1 MGAATL
7 VIVYLVILAGSI
19 VRATGSGMGCPD
31 WPKCFGSWVPPTHVS
46 QLPADYQTRYAIP
59 GHVPVFNAS
68 KTWVEYV
75 NRLLGVLTG
84 IFIFGTLVTSA
95 AYWRTNRTIV
105 WVSLAAFLLVG
116 LQGWLGAKV
125 VSTVLAPW
133 MITVHMLMAL
143 LIVCLLVYAVAWP
156 QITPT
161 TMQPNK
167 RDWFAYAFIAAFATT
182 LIQIVYGILVRQHVD
197 AAALQL
203 GEDAR
208 DQWLA
213 GSKWFY
219 VHRTF
224 AWLFVVNAAVVFF
237 FMRKYGLLGTLIA
250 RFFYASVGIVALNV
264 LMGVLLSYAGFPAFA
279 QPLHLLGAAVLLGV
293 YLLLF
298 LLIIKKPVLQPAA
311 NASTQAFVYNA

>member
-1 MGAATL
+1 MGMATL
-7 VIVYLVILAGSI
+7 AIVYLVILAGSI

-31 WPKCFGSWVPPTHVS
+31 WPKCFGSWVPPTSVS
-46 QLPADYQTRYAIP
+46 QLPADYQTRYALP
-59 GHVPVFNAS
+59 GHVPVFNAV
-68 KTWVEYV
+68 KTWVEYL

-84 IFIFGTLVTSA
+84 LFIFSTLLTSF
-95 AYWRTNRTIV
+95 AYWRTNRIIV

-133 MITVHMLMAL
+133 MITIHMLMAL
-143 LIVCLLVYAVAWP
+143 LITCLLVYAVAWP

-161 TMQPNK
+161 MMQPNK
-167 RDWFAYAFIAAFATT
+167 RDWFAYVFAAGFATT
-182 LIQIVYGILVRQHVD
+182 LLQIVFGIFVRQHVD

-203 GEDAR
+203 GRAAR
-208 DQWLA
+208 DQWLD

-224 AWLFVVNAAVVFF
+224 AWLFVINCATTYV
-237 FMRKYGLLGTLIA
+237 FMRKYGLVGTMIA
-250 RFFYASVGIVALNV
+250 RLFYVSIGIVALNI
-264 LMGVLLSYAGFPAFA
+264 LMGVLLTYAGFPAFA
-279 QPLHLLGAAVLLGV
+279 QPLHLLGASLLLGV

-298 LLIIKKPVLQPAA
+298 LMTIKRPAA
-311 NASTQAFVYNA
+311 RPASNQNAQALVYTA